1 VALML
6 RVLSLFAG
14 IGGFDLGLERTGGF
28 KSVRAI
34 EINEDCQAV
43 LRARFPQAVIDG
55 DILQCQFQEGEADVI
70 CGGFP
75 CQDISVAGKRAGLAG
90 ERSGLWSEVVRALGV
105 VRPRYAIFENSERL
119 TTGDDG
125 RWFAVVLGDL
135 AALGYDVEWHCI
147 PASYV
152 GAPHERDRVWII
164 AADAGCAI
172 GRDGIGL
179 LSGWGQQLAREA
191 KAHPADNNNV
201 RELQPQGRIA
211 NVRGWALHCA
221 ERTWPQAWHEK
232 LSALRGMDDGV
243 SRRLD
248 ARAAAP
254 FGNAVVPQIPEL
266 IGRAILASLAE
277 QQEAA

>member
-1 VALML
+1 ML

-28 KSVRAI
+28 RTVRAI
-34 EINEDCQAV
+34 EIDQDCQAV
-43 LRARFPQAVIDG
+43 LRARFPAAAIDG

-90 ERSGLWSEVVRALGV
+90 ERSGLWSEVVRSLGV

-125 RWFAVVLGDL
+125 RWFAVVLGGL

-164 AADAGCAI
+164 AADASCAI
-172 GRDGIGL
+172 GRDGLGI
-179 LSGWGQQLAREA
+179 LSRWGQQLASEVA
-191 KAHPADNNNV
+191 PCPANNNDV
-201 RELQPQGRIA
+201 RELQPQRGLA
-211 NVRGWALHCA
+211 HVRRWALHCA

-232 LSALRGMDDGV
+232 LSALRGMDDGI

-248 ARAAAP
+248 ARAAGP

-266 IGRAILASLAE
+266 IGRAILAAE
-277 QQEAA
+277 QEQRRAA